1 MINRIFLATLLI
13 VATSG
18 LAEARYGRHRHQ
30 RSVYRYGVIQ
40 RSVYPDQYR
49 NPLASRY
56 NSEPRR
62 TYCSENAGASQF
74 CP

>member
-1 MINRIFLATLLI
+1 MIKRILLATLLTS
-13 VATSG
+13 VMSG
-18 LAEARYGRHRHQ
+18 LAEARYGYHHPH
-30 RSVYRYGVIQ
+30 RYGVIQ
-40 RSVYPDQYR
+40 RGAYPAQYR